1 MLTVNNNDTALKT
14 GNARSANTSLLA
26 QSIERLSSGLR
37 INGASDDAAGMSI
50 ANRMQANI
58 NADSAVTRGL
68 NDAISYAQT
77 AESALGNISDML
89 IKAKSLAVR
98 AANGTMS
105 VSDRQS
111 LDTEYQQLMNGIN
124 GIASGTEIFGQFPL
138 ATSTPEQTPTLL
150 GNVSPIGTKFPVAG
164 QDYSFTSGIVSL
176 AYIPAG
182 ATNITITIDSFSM
195 DDDLQLFTRDG
206 KHLAGTPVDGSDA
219 DYTWISKGVTDDATA
234 TSKVLTTSNGFA
246 SGASYDSTDLNEGGS
261 SWALT
266 GSETSSYNGMS
277 ITYSG
282 DGDRYEDATTGA
294 ENDGTLTS
302 NSQERINIDN
312 VSEDLIVVV
321 VGNGSFSGNLT
332 WGSLPTP
339 TETPAVP
346 PKQSQPLQ
354 VITSANYGQPVQ
366 SDTLGPTPSDTKTL
380 GLDNTSLLTASAIRT
395 SMTALDAALNKVSG
409 YRSDYGAKMNR
420 YESNKSVLSQQSIA
434 TQAAQSRIQDADY
447 AQEASQLARAQIK
460 DQGQNAVM
468 KMANQSAQDVLTLL
482 RD

>member
-1 MLTVNNNDTALKT
+1 MLTINNNETALAT
-14 GNARSANTSLLA
+14 GNARTANSSLLA

-37 INGASDDAAGMSI
+37 INGAHDDAAGQAI
-50 ANRMQANI
+50 ANRMQANV

-105 VSDRQS
+105 ASDRQS
-111 LDTEYQQLMNGIN
+111 YNDEYQQLLAGIN
-124 GIASGTEIFGQFPL
+124 GIANGTEIFGQFPL
-138 ATSTPEQTPTLL
+138 ATDTPELPPVLL
-150 GNVSPIGTKFPVAG
+150 GDVAPIGTKFPVQG
-164 QDYSFTSGIVSL
+164 QNYSFSSGVISL

-182 ATNITITIDSFSM
+182 TTNISITIDSLSM

-206 KHLAGTPVDGSDA
+206 KHLAGTPVDGATDF
-219 DYTWISKGVTDDATA
+219 TWASKNITDDASA
-234 TSKVLTTSNGFA
+234 TSKLMSVSNGFT
-246 SGASYDSTDLNEGGS
+246 SGASYDASDLNEGGS
-261 SWALT
+261 SWALN
-266 GSETSSYNGMS
+266 GSETTSYNGMS

-282 DGDRYEDATTGA
+282 DGDRYEDASTGA
-294 ENDGTLTS
+294 ANDGTVTS
-302 NSQERINIDN
+302 NPLERISIDN
-312 VSEDLIVVV
+312 VTEDLIVVV
-321 VGNGSFSGNLT
+321 VGNGSFNSNLT
-332 WGSLPTP
+332 WGSLPQP
-339 TETPAVP
+339 TTTPAVP
-346 PKQSQPLQ
+346 PKQSQPLE

-380 GLDNTSLLTASAIRT
+380 GLNNTSLLTDGAIRT
-395 SMTALDAALNKVSG
+395 SMTALDAALNKVNG
-409 YRSDYGAKMNR
+409 YRSDYGSKINR

-447 AQEASQLARAQIK
+447 AQEASQLAKAQIK

-468 KMANQSAQDVLTLL
+468 KMANQSAQNVLTLL

>member
-1 MLTVNNNDTALKT
+1 MLTIFNNETALAM
-14 GNARSANTSLLA
+14 GNTRTANRSQLA

-37 INGASDDAAGMSI
+37 INGAHDDAAGQAI
-50 ANRMQANI
+50 ANRMQANV
-58 NADSAVTRGL
+58 NADSAVGRGL

-111 LDTEYQQLMNGIN
+111 YNTEYQQLLAGIN

-138 ATSTPEQTPTLL
+138 ATDRPELPPVLL
-150 GNVSPIGTKFPVAG
+150 GNVAPIGTKFPVAG
-164 QDYSFTSGIVSL
+164 QNYSFNSGVISL
-176 AYIPAG
+176 AYIPSG
-182 ATNITITIDSFSM
+182 TTNLSITLDSLSL
-195 DDDLQLFTRDG
+195 DDDVQLFTRDG
-206 KHLAGTPVDGSDA
+206 KHLAGTPVDGGTP
-219 DYTWISKGVTDDATA
+219 DYTWASKGVTDAASA
-234 TSKVLTTSNGFA
+234 TSKLMSISNGFN
-246 SGASYDSTDLNEGGS
+246 SGASYDEADLNEGGA
-261 SWALT
+261 SWALN
-266 GSETSSYNGMS
+266 GSKTSSYNGMN

-294 ENDGTLTS
+294 ANDGTVTGNTL
-302 NSQERINIDN
+302 ERLSIDN

-321 VGNGSFSGNLT
+321 VGNGSFNSNLT
-332 WGSLPTP
+332 WGTLPQP
-339 TETPAVP
+339 TTTPAVP
-346 PKQSQPLQ
+346 PKQSQPLE

-380 GLDNTSLLTASAIRT
+380 GLDNTSLLTDGAIRT
-395 SMTALDAALNKVSG
+395 TMNALDAALNKVSS
-409 YRSDYGAKMNR
+409 YRSDYGSKINR
-420 YESNKSVLSQQSIA
+420 YESNKSVLSQESIA

-447 AQEASQLARAQIK
+447 AQEASQLAKAQIK
-460 DQGQNAVM
+460 DQGQTAVM
-468 KMANQSAQDVLTLL
+468 KMANQQAQNVLTLL